1 MRLSI
6 ILALTVIV
14 LASCQKEKKK
24 LPSGYDYILHTS
36 AGGPKVEP
44 GAMVYFQYQMRN
56 DDSVVVSS
64 YAEPQMPMILA
75 PDSTSAGRQLSPIE
89 EAILLMRQGDSLTII
104 APMDTVNPKPQGF
117 EKSKFLYYDIA
128 VKQVK
133 TAKDLEKA
141 EKAVKTKVDKLV
153 ADYKANKIA
162 NIQTTST
169 GLKYV
174 ILEEGKGM
182 RPDSGDLVFVHYYG
196 ALTDGTM
203 FDNSFVRGSEFPFQ
217 LGTGGVIAG
226 WDEGIAMLKVGTK
239 AMLFVPSE
247 LGYGAS
253 GAGSIPPDSELI
265 FYVELSSSRKL

>member
-1 MRLSI
+1 MRLTI
-6 ILALTVIV
+6 IFALTMLV
-14 LASCQKEKKK
+14 LASCQKEKKR

-36 AGGPKVEP
+36 ASGTKVEP

-56 DDSVVVSS
+56 DDSVVASS

-75 PDSTSAGRQLSPIE
+75 PDSATAGRQLSPIE
-89 EAILLMRQGDSLTII
+89 EAILLMREGDSLTII

-141 EKAVKTKVDKLV
+141 EQAVKTKTDKLI

-162 NIQTTST
+162 DLQTTSS

-217 LGTGGVIAG
+217 LGTGGVIPG
-226 WDEGIAMLKVGTK
+226 WDEGIALLKVGSK

-253 GAGSIPPDSELI
+253 GAGSIPPNSELI
-265 FYVELSSSRKL
+265 FYVELTSSRKL